1 MLFATKLWRFR
12 SFVMRIYSMLYKT
25 ISKFSVGKETIWHI
39 NDLFWKDFMHSY
51 VWLQNI
57 LEKISLK
64 IIARHISRQTSGSKI
79 QRNQTVPQAG
89 IRKCSQKW
97 DSQVNGWTDLSNQ
110 TVNRNL
116 SSAQLW
122 LQIIVLW
129 VTRWKLQTLDLIF
142 FLLFSINLSEGCNKR
157 MASSDRAEKSTS
169 NTASGSLS
177 RIASF
182 ILFFFLVLASG
193 KISYRFQNEKKF
205 FFLFFDNLDTQTD
218 WMIMDVWFFA
228 FSVCSVWRFFLFCQ
242 KINFVKGLAQT
253 MEPPPH
259 THLYLKFAY
268 VKLVNTISYDW
279 NLVFLRLEFIL

>member
-1 MLFATKLWRFR
+1 
-12 SFVMRIYSMLYKT
+12 
-25 ISKFSVGKETIWHI
+25 
-39 NDLFWKDFMHSY
+39 MHLY

-57 LEKISLK
+57 LKKISLK
-64 IIARHISRQTSGSKI
+64 IIVRHISRQTSGSKI

-205 FFLFFDNLDTQTD
+205 FFLFFWQSWHTD
-218 WMIMDVWFFA
+218 RLNDHGRVIFCFL
-228 FSVCSVWRFFLFCQ
+228 CLFCL
-242 KINFVKGLAQT
+242 KIF
-253 MEPPPH
+253 
-259 THLYLKFAY
+259 
-268 VKLVNTISYDW
+268 S
-279 NLVFLRLEFIL
+279 FLSEN